1 MIMSQNPKLLLA
13 DEPTS
18 ALDVTVQAQVVK
30 ELKKIREEYNTAII
44 MVTHNMAVASYIS
57 DRIAVMKD
65 GKILEFCTRDEIIKN
80 PKTEYT
86 KILLEAVPKLK

>member
-1 MIMSQNPKLLLA
+1 
-13 DEPTS
+13 
-18 ALDVTVQAQVVK
+18 
-30 ELKKIREEYNTAII
+30 
-44 MVTHNMAVASYIS
+44 
-57 DRIAVMKD
+57 MKD